1 MPKLRLTWFKSGIG
15 YKRDQRLTIRSLGFH
30 RLNQTVEQEDTP
42 DVRGMLAKVK
52 HLVRVDKEQ

>member
-30 RLNQTVEQEDTP
+30 RLNQTVEQEDSP

>member
-15 YKRDQRLTIRSLGFH
+15 YKRDQRLAIRSLGFH
-30 RLNQTVEQEDTP
+30 RLNQTIEQEDTP